1 MRSRRR
7 LAGSVLAICGVM
19 TACSSGGDDS
29 AASDPDG
36 GTSEAAV
43 VGDREPDSTVADEPA
58 TSVPADGASTGSTT
72 PNSTNSTTTT
82 STTSTTTSVPEPE
95 ILPVGA
101 VWTSSTVETI
111 GGSRFRGTSLST
123 VGDELWMTG
132 ARWNAPGAWRSPDG
146 VEWTPVTIEGPI
158 DSAAVVVLG
167 VLDRPG
173 GGFLAWGT
181 HSTSCTANDDRGNG
195 YRETGICRRNRPVVF
210 LSDDGT
216 SWRRV
221 DPPSSGSA
229 VFGEVTRV
237 GDGFVAVGT
246 HRGPDWYGMVWSS
259 PDGETWELV
268 RELRGA
274 DGPISANEVLWDGDT
289 LVVLAHE
296 HPCSQNDINDNTPG
310 WILGTSWAR
319 HLRMYAGPD
328 VQSLDAVDPADH
340 PLLEPPMPVDCAV
353 DEAFDLAKQP
363 YADATGSVIGGRI
376 VLFDFAPLPEPV
388 ASDDDE
394 SGEDEAEVPRRFV
407 TLDGD
412 AWVEGSSEGVPRVGA
427 EPIDL
432 DGELAFVVGAGRND
446 LTEMTTYVP
455 NGDGTWSAQE
465 ADRQLVGGL
474 LAVGG
479 FRDSVVAVTY
489 LLDDPFSTI
498 RIAGDPF
505 ELVASST
512 RAIAADEVVSCTPA
526 AGEVCRQA
534 RFAGVDGYPDLSGAD
549 FGGAEVW
556 FAELGSGDYSGVSFA
571 GAQLQ
576 GAVSDASANFA
587 GADFSGARLNGSDL
601 QDVAGA
607 NFAGADLTD
616 ARIGFSDLPVS
627 FDGAVLVD
635 ADLDV
640 IRGADGEFA
649 TLELSLA
656 GFDLTGTTI
665 SGPIGD
671 GEERLVV
678 TDLRGAVLDGT
689 YFYAVDLTGVQ
700 VDEGVD
706 WENVNVWDNSL
717 CPDGLP
723 PTDGTIG
730 TCARDA

>member
-1 MRSRRR
+1 M
-7 LAGSVLAICGVM
+7 LAICVAI
-19 TACSSGGDDS
+19 TACSGGGDD
-29 AASDPDG
+29 PV
-36 GTSEAAV
+36 TN
-43 VGDREPDSTVADEPA
+43 EPDDTSGAVIDDDGTR
-58 TSVPADGASTGSTT
+58 TSVPSDGASTSSTT
-72 PNSTNSTTTT
+72 PAGTTPSSTTSTTTT
-82 STTSTTTSVPEPE
+82 STVPEPE

-132 ARWNAPGAWRSPDG
+132 ARWNAPAAWRSSDG
-146 VEWTPVTIEGPI
+146 VEWTPVTIEAPI
-158 DSAAVVVLG
+158 DSTAVVVLG
-167 VLDRPG
+167 MLDRPDG
-173 GGFLAWGT
+173 GYLAWGT
-181 HSTSCTANDDRGNG
+181 HSTSCTANDDRGGG

-221 DPPSSGSA
+221 DPPSSGSV

-237 GDGFVAVGT
+237 DDGFVAVGT

-274 DGPISANEVLWDGDT
+274 EGPISANEVLWDGDT

-310 WILGTSWAR
+310 WILGSAWAK

-328 VQSLDAVDPADH
+328 VQSLEAVDPADH

-353 DEAFDLAKQP
+353 DRAFDLAKEP
-363 YADATGSVIGGRI
+363 YANATGSVIGGQI
-376 VLFDFAPLPEPV
+376 VLFDFAPLLEPV

-394 SGEDEAEVPRRFV
+394 SGEEAEVPRRFV
-407 TLDGD
+407 TLDGGT
-412 AWVEGSSEGVPRVGA
+412 WVEGASEGVPRVGA
-427 EPIDL
+427 EPVDL
-432 DGELAFVVGAGRND
+432 DGELAFAVGKGQD
-446 LTEMTTYVP
+446 ELTEMITYVP
-455 NGDGTWSAQE
+455 NGDGTWSEQE
-465 ADRQLVGGL
+465 ADRRIVGGL
-474 LAVGG
+474 LTVGG
-479 FRDSVVAVTY
+479 FGDSVVAVTY
-489 LLDDPFSTI
+489 LYEDPFSSI

-512 RAIAADEVVSCTPA
+512 RAVTAEELTYCVPA

-534 RFAGVDGYPDLSGAD
+534 RFAGVDGYPDLTDAD
-549 FGGAEVW
+549 FGGAEMW
-556 FAELGSGDYSGVSFA
+556 FAELGSGDYSGASFV

-616 ARIGFSDLPVS
+616 ARIGFSDLPAS
-627 FDGAVLVD
+627 FDGAVIVD
-635 ADLDV
+635 ANLDV
-640 IRGADGEFA
+640 IRGADDEFA

-656 GFDLTGTTI
+656 GFDLTDTSI

-671 GEERLVV
+671 GEVRLVV

-689 YFYAVDLTGVQ
+689 YFYAVDLTGVP

-706 WENVNVWDNSL
+706 WENVKVWDNSL

-723 PTDGTIG
+723 PTDGPIG
-730 TCARDA
+730 TCVRDE